1 LLSAFLNTKA
11 AAPSPLLYA
20 SLPSPSLSL
29 CISLLPFSLHLSSL
43 IGEGDLVGATEL
55 DRSPLRA
62 SLGFFLCRCVV
73 AAPNEVEGRLE
84 REKKRDFFN

>member
-73 AAPNEVEGRLE
+73 AAPKRSGGKIREG
-84 REKKRDFFN
+84 KKEGFF